1 MKTLVLATGAILLA
15 CNFAS
20 FAQSEVPCGQTLDAP
35 IQPGA
40 TLKIDSM
47 PAGVEI
53 VGTDQESVHVSC
65 SIEGT
70 DAEEDTRLKL
80 SGPPTHVRLTIT
92 GHHLQHGSVR
102 IRVQVPRRTN
112 LEFQMPAGDVKVD
125 GVNGDKNF
133 AVHAGKITISS
144 NSWNYRNIDAS
155 VSIGAVNAQVYS
167 SQKGGFFRSFRK
179 EDASGEYRLYAHVT
193 TGQIDLLGKDPANA
207 TNPN

>member
-15 CNFAS
+15 CNFPS

-35 IQPGA
+35 IRSGA

-47 PAGVEI
+47 PADVEI
-53 VGTDQESVHVSC
+53 VGTDQESVRVSC
-65 SIEGT
+65 SIEG
-70 DAEEDTRLKL
+70 EDEAGTRLKL

-92 GHHLQHGSVR
+92 GHHVQHGSVS
-102 IRVQVPRRTN
+102 IRVQVPRRTS
-112 LEFQMPAGDVKVD
+112 LEFQMPAGDVTVD
-125 GVNGDKNF
+125 GVNGDKIF
-133 AVHAGKITISS
+133 EIHAGKITISS

-179 EDASGEYRLYAHVT
+179 ENASGEYRLYAHVT
-193 TGQIDLLGKDPANA
+193 TGQIDLLGRDPANA